1 MSFAGISFHTE
12 GRDAREL
19 ARRIEPLANL
29 FQDAEK
35 RVRAMRAPESLAVT
49 HEQYIEA
56 IALYARAAG
65 EMLTFTMDG
74 DVRHLGDAHQM
85 GMSAS
90 ENLLRVGEVLWPGQ
104 YKPH

>member
-1 MSFAGISFHTE
+1 
-12 GRDAREL
+12 
-19 ARRIEPLANL
+19 
-29 FQDAEK
+29 
-35 RVRAMRAPESLAVT
+35 
-49 HEQYIEA
+49 
-56 IALYARAAG
+56 
-65 EMLTFTMDG
+65 LTFTMDG